1 MTTFATPDTGKA
13 IVQDA
18 AIEESVN
25 DAAYVGPKKAILA
38 LKAPFINLLEGLKMI
53 LHTLVVGRACGVPGP
68 INHL

>member
-1 MTTFATPDTGKA
+1 MTTFATPETGKA

-38 LKAPFINLLEGLKMI
+38 LKTLFIDLLEGLKRSCT
-53 LHTLVVGRACGVPGP
+53 HW
-68 INHL
+68 